1 MSKKVALVT
10 GVGPGT
16 GSSIARRF
24 SDGGYKVA
32 MIARDKERLKSL
44 EDELEDSKG
53 YSCELRNQEYL
64 NSTVDNIIK
73 DFGYPD
79 VFIHNAVRGTRGNF
93 LEFTSEELQSNFDI
107 NVLALHRIAQKV
119 APEMIKKNKGA
130 IIVTGNTSAHRGK
143 ANFGGTAS
151 TKAAQKILTE
161 SFARYLNPK
170 GIHVAYIT
178 IDAAIDLEWTR
189 KAWPDKP
196 DDFFI
201 QPDDIASE
209 VWHITHQSKSAW
221 TFDHWLRPV
230 SYTHLTLPTNREV

>member
-24 SDGGYKVA
+24 SDGGYKVS

-107 NVLALHRIAQKV
+107 NVIALHRIAQKV
-119 APEMIKKNKGA
+119 APEMIKKSKGA

-209 VWHITHQSKSAW
+209 VWHISHQSKSAW
-221 TFDHWLRPV
+221 TFDHWLRPFGE
-230 SYTHLTLPTNREV
+230 NW

>member
-1 MSKKVALVT
+1 MSKKIALIT

-64 NSTVDNIIK
+64 NSTIDNIIK

-130 IIVTGNTSAHRGK
+130 IIVTGNTSAHRCK

-221 TFDHWLRPV
+221 TFDHWLRPFGE
-230 SYTHLTLPTNREV
+230 NW

>member
-24 SDGGYKVA
+24 SNGGYKVA

-44 EDELEDSKG
+44 EDELENSKG

-64 NSTVDNIIK
+64 NSTIDNIIK

-107 NVLALHRIAQKV
+107 NVIALHRIAQKV
-119 APEMIKKNKGA
+119 APEMIKKGKGA

-161 SFARYLNPK
+161 SFARFLNPK

-209 VWHITHQSKSAW
+209 VWHIAHQSKSAW
-221 TFDHWLRPV
+221 TFDHWLRPFGE
-230 SYTHLTLPTNREV
+230 NW

>member
-1 MSKKVALVT
+1 MSKKIALIT

-64 NSTVDNIIK
+64 NSTIDNIIK

-93 LEFTSEELQSNFDI
+93 LEFTSEELHSNFDI

-170 GIHVAYIT
+170 VIHVAYIT

-221 TFDHWLRPV
+221 TFDHWLRPFGE
-230 SYTHLTLPTNREV
+230 NW

>member
-1 MSKKVALVT
+1 MSNKVALIT

-24 SDGGYKVA
+24 SKGGYKIA
-32 MIARDKERLKSL
+32 MIARDKERLKKL
-44 EDELEDSKG
+44 EDELEGSKG
-53 YSCELRNQEYL
+53 YSCELRNPEYL
-64 NSTVDNIIK
+64 YNTIDEIIE
-73 DFGYPD
+73 DFGCPN
-79 VFIHNAVRGTRGNF
+79 VFVHNAVRGTRGNF
-93 LEFTSEELQSNFDI
+93 LEFTPDELQSNFDI

-119 APEMIKKNKGA
+119 APEMIKNKSGA

-170 GIHVAYIT
+170 GVHVAYIT

-196 DDFFI
+196 DEFFI
-201 QPDDIASE
+201 LPNDIADE
-209 VWHITHQSKSAW
+209 VWHIAHQAKSAW
-221 TFDHWLRPV
+221 TFDHWLRPFGE
-230 SYTHLTLPTNREV
+230 NW

>member
-53 YSCELRNQEYL
+53 YSFELRNQEYL

-107 NVLALHRIAQKV
+107 NVIALHRIAQKV
-119 APEMIKKNKGA
+119 APEMIKKGKGA

-209 VWHITHQSKSAW
+209 VWHIAHQSKSAW
-221 TFDHWLRPV
+221 TFDHWLRPFGE
-230 SYTHLTLPTNREV
+230 NW

>member
-1 MSKKVALVT
+1 MSKKIALIT

-64 NSTVDNIIK
+64 NSTIDNIIK

-119 APEMIKKNKGA
+119 APEMIKKGKGA

-221 TFDHWLRPV
+221 TFDHWLRPFG
-230 SYTHLTLPTNREV
+230 EIW

>member
-1 MSKKVALVT
+1 MSLGIK
-10 GVGPGT
+10 
-16 GSSIARRF
+16 I
-24 SDGGYKVA
+24 
-32 MIARDKERLKSL
+32 
-44 EDELEDSKG
+44 
-53 YSCELRNQEYL
+53 YL
-64 NSTVDNIIK
+64 NSTIDNIIK

-107 NVLALHRIAQKV
+107 NVIALHRIAQKV
-119 APEMIKKNKGA
+119 APEMIKKGKGA

-189 KAWPDKP
+189 KAWADKP

-209 VWHITHQSKSAW
+209 VWHISHQSKSAW
-221 TFDHWLRPV
+221 TFDHWLRPFGE
-230 SYTHLTLPTNREV
+230 NW

>member
-24 SDGGYKVA
+24 SNGGYKVA

-64 NSTVDNIIK
+64 ISTIDNIIK

-209 VWHITHQSKSAW
+209 VWHIAHQSKSAW
-221 TFDHWLRPV
+221 TFDHWLRPFGE
-230 SYTHLTLPTNREV
+230 NW

>member
-64 NSTVDNIIK
+64 NSTIDNIIK

-107 NVLALHRIAQKV
+107 NVIALHRIAQKV
-119 APEMIKKNKGA
+119 APEMIKKSKGA

-209 VWHITHQSKSAW
+209 VWHIAHQSKSAW
-221 TFDHWLRPV
+221 TFDHWLRPFGE
-230 SYTHLTLPTNREV
+230 NW

>member
-64 NSTVDNIIK
+64 NSTIDNIIK

-107 NVLALHRIAQKV
+107 NVIALHRIAQKV

-209 VWHITHQSKSAW
+209 VWHIAHQSKSAW
-221 TFDHWLRPV
+221 TFDHWLRPFGE
-230 SYTHLTLPTNREV
+230 NW

>member
-93 LEFTSEELQSNFDI
+93 LEFTSKELQSNFDI
-107 NVLALHRIAQKV
+107 NVIALHRIAQKV
-119 APEMIKKNKGA
+119 APEMIKKGKGA

-161 SFARYLNPK
+161 SFARFLNPK

-209 VWHITHQSKSAW
+209 VWHITHQTKSAW
-221 TFDHWLRPV
+221 TFDHWLRPFG
-230 SYTHLTLPTNREV
+230 EIW

>member
-24 SDGGYKVA
+24 SNGGYKVA

-44 EDELEDSKG
+44 EDKLEDSKG

-64 NSTVDNIIK
+64 NSTIDNIIK

-107 NVLALHRIAQKV
+107 NVIALHRIAQKV
-119 APEMIKKNKGA
+119 APEMIKKAKGA

-209 VWHITHQSKSAW
+209 VWHISHQSKSAW
-221 TFDHWLRPV
+221 TFDHWLRPFGE
-230 SYTHLTLPTNREV
+230 NW

>member
-1 MSKKVALVT
+1 MSKKIALIT

-24 SDGGYKVA
+24 SDGGYKIA

-64 NSTVDNIIK
+64 NSTIDNIIK

-107 NVLALHRIAQKV
+107 NVIALHRIAQKV
-119 APEMIKKNKGA
+119 APEMIKKSKGA

-209 VWHITHQSKSAW
+209 VWHIAHQSKSAW
-221 TFDHWLRPV
+221 TFDHWLRPFGE
-230 SYTHLTLPTNREV
+230 NW

>member
-1 MSKKVALVT
+1 MSNKVALIT

-24 SDGGYKVA
+24 SKGGYKIA
-32 MIARDKERLKSL
+32 MIARDKERLKKL
-44 EDELEDSKG
+44 EDELEGSKG
-53 YSCELRNQEYL
+53 YSCELRNPEYL
-64 NSTVDNIIK
+64 YNTIDEIIE
-73 DFGYPD
+73 DFGSPNL
-79 VFIHNAVRGTRGNF
+79 FIHNAVRGTRGNF

-107 NVLALHRIAQKV
+107 NVMALHRIAQKV
-119 APEMIKKNKGA
+119 APEMIKNKSGA

-170 GIHVAYIT
+170 GVHVAYIT

-196 DDFFI
+196 DEFLLYPPKF
-201 QPDDIASE
+201 Q
-209 VWHITHQSKSAW
+209 V
-221 TFDHWLRPV
+221 
-230 SYTHLTLPTNREV
+230 N

>member
-24 SDGGYKVA
+24 SNGGYKVA

-64 NSTVDNIIK
+64 NSTIDNIIK

-107 NVLALHRIAQKV
+107 NVIALHRIAQKV
-119 APEMIKKNKGA
+119 APEMIKKGKGA

-221 TFDHWLRPV
+221 TFDHWLRPFGE
-230 SYTHLTLPTNREV
+230 SW

>member
-1 MSKKVALVT
+1 MSKKIALIT

-16 GSSIARRF
+16 GSSLARRF

-44 EDELEDSKG
+44 EDQLEDSKG
-53 YSCELRNQEYL
+53 YSCELRNPEYL
-64 NSTVDNIIK
+64 NNTIDNIIK

-107 NVLALHRIAQKV
+107 NVIALHRIAQKV
-119 APEMIKKNKGA
+119 APEMIKKGKGA

-170 GIHVAYIT
+170 GVHVAYIT

-201 QPDDIASE
+201 QPNDIASE
-209 VWHITHQSKSAW
+209 IWHITHQSKSAW
-221 TFDHWLRPV
+221 TFDHWLRPFG
-230 SYTHLTLPTNREV
+230 EIW

>member
-1 MSKKVALVT
+1 MSNKVALIT

-24 SDGGYKVA
+24 SKGGYKVA
-32 MIARDKERLKSL
+32 MIARDKERLKKL
-44 EDELEDSKG
+44 ENELEGSKG
-53 YSCELRNQEYL
+53 YSCELRNPEYL
-64 NSTVDNIIK
+64 NNTIDEIIE
-73 DFGYPD
+73 DFGSPD
-79 VFIHNAVRGTRGNF
+79 VFVHNAVRGTRGNF
-93 LEFTSEELQSNFDI
+93 LEFTPDELQSNFDI
-107 NVLALHRIAQKV
+107 NVMALHRIAQIV
-119 APEMIKKNKGA
+119 APEMIKNKSGA

-170 GIHVAYIT
+170 GVHVAYIT

-196 DDFFI
+196 DEFFI
-201 QPDDIASE
+201 LPNDIADE
-209 VWHITHQSKSAW
+209 VWHIAHQAKSAW
-221 TFDHWLRPV
+221 TFDHWLRPFGE
-230 SYTHLTLPTNREV
+230 NW

>member
-1 MSKKVALVT
+1 MSNKVALIT

-24 SDGGYKVA
+24 SKGGYKIA
-32 MIARDKERLKSL
+32 MIARDKERLKKL
-44 EDELEDSKG
+44 EDELEGSKG
-53 YSCELRNQEYL
+53 YSCELRNPEYL
-64 NSTVDNIIK
+64 YNTIDEIIE
-73 DFGYPD
+73 DFGSPNL
-79 VFIHNAVRGTRGNF
+79 FIHNAVRGTRGNF

-107 NVLALHRIAQKV
+107 NVMALHRIAQKV
-119 APEMIKKNKGA
+119 APEMIKNKSGA

-170 GIHVAYIT
+170 GVHVAYIT

-196 DDFFI
+196 DYVVLI
-201 QPDDIASE
+201 QQNI
-209 VWHITHQSKSAW
+209 
-221 TFDHWLRPV
+221 L
-230 SYTHLTLPTNREV
+230 LT

>member
-24 SDGGYKVA
+24 SNGGYKVA

-64 NSTVDNIIK
+64 NSTIDNIIK

-79 VFIHNAVRGTRGNF
+79 IFIHNAVRGTRGNF

-107 NVLALHRIAQKV
+107 NVIALHRIAQKV
-119 APEMIKKNKGA
+119 APEMIKKGKGA

-221 TFDHWLRPV
+221 TFDHWLRPFG
-230 SYTHLTLPTNREV
+230 EIW

>member
-1 MSKKVALVT
+1 MSDKVALIT

-16 GSSIARRF
+16 GSSLARRF
-24 SDGGYKVA
+24 SNGGYKVA
-32 MIARDKERLKSL
+32 MIARDKNRLQL
-44 EDELEDSKG
+44 LQDELDFSKG
-53 YSCELRNQEYL
+53 YSCELRNPQLL
-64 NSTVDNIIK
+64 NNTIDEIIK
-73 DFGYPD
+73 DFGCPD

-93 LEFTSEELQSNFDI
+93 LEFTPDELQSNFDI
-107 NVLALHRIAQKV
+107 NVLALHRIAQRIT
-119 APEMIKKNKGA
+119 PEMLKKKDGA
-130 IIVTGNTSAHRGK
+130 IVVTGNTSAHRGK
-143 ANFGGTAS
+143 ANFGGTAA

-201 QPDDIASE
+201 KPDDIASE
-209 VWHITHQSKSAW
+209 VWHIAHQPRSAW
-221 TFDHWLRPV
+221 TFDHWLRP
-230 SYTHLTLPTNREV
+230 YGEIW

>member
-24 SDGGYKVA
+24 SNGGYKVA

-209 VWHITHQSKSAW
+209 VWHISHQSKSAW
-221 TFDHWLRPV
+221 TFDHWLRPFG
-230 SYTHLTLPTNREV
+230 

>member
-24 SDGGYKVA
+24 SNGGYKVA

-44 EDELEDSKG
+44 EDKLEDSKG

-64 NSTVDNIIK
+64 NSTIDNIIK

-107 NVLALHRIAQKV
+107 NVIALHRIAQKV
-119 APEMIKKNKGA
+119 APEMIKKAKGA

-161 SFARYLNPK
+161 SFARFLNPK

-209 VWHITHQSKSAW
+209 VWHISHQSKSAW
-221 TFDHWLRPV
+221 TFDHWLRPFGE
-230 SYTHLTLPTNREV
+230 SW

>member
-1 MSKKVALVT
+1 MSKKIALIT

-24 SDGGYKVA
+24 SDGGYKIA

-53 YSCELRNQEYL
+53 YSCELRNSEYL
-64 NSTVDNIIK
+64 NSTIDNIIK

-107 NVLALHRIAQKV
+107 NVIALHRIAQKV

-170 GIHVAYIT
+170 GVHVAYIT

-201 QPDDIASE
+201 KPDDIASE
-209 VWHITHQSKSAW
+209 VWHIVHQSKSAW
-221 TFDHWLRPV
+221 TFDHWLRPFGE
-230 SYTHLTLPTNREV
+230 NW

>member
-201 QPDDIASE
+201 QPNDIASE
-209 VWHITHQSKSAW
+209 GWHITHQSKSAW
-221 TFDHWLRPV
+221 TFYHWLRPFG
-230 SYTHLTLPTNREV
+230 EIW

>member
-24 SDGGYKVA
+24 SNGGYKVA

-64 NSTVDNIIK
+64 NSTIDNIIK

-107 NVLALHRIAQKV
+107 NVIALHRIAQKV
-119 APEMIKKNKGA
+119 APEMIKKAKGA

-209 VWHITHQSKSAW
+209 VWHIAHQSKSAW
-221 TFDHWLRPV
+221 TFDHWLRPFGE
-230 SYTHLTLPTNREV
+230 NW

>member
-1 MSKKVALVT
+1 MSKKIALIT

-24 SDGGYKVA
+24 SDGGYKIA

-64 NSTVDNIIK
+64 NSTIDNIIK

-93 LEFTSEELQSNFDI
+93 LEFTSDELQSNFDI
-107 NVLALHRIAQKV
+107 NVIALHRIAQKV

-221 TFDHWLRPV
+221 TFDHWLRPFG
-230 SYTHLTLPTNREV
+230 EIW

>member
-44 EDELEDSKG
+44 EDKLEDSKG

-64 NSTVDNIIK
+64 NSTIDNIIK

-93 LEFTSEELQSNFDI
+93 LEFTSEELQSNFNI

-161 SFARYLNPK
+161 SFARFLNPK

-209 VWHITHQSKSAW
+209 VWHIAHQSKSAW
-221 TFDHWLRPV
+221 TFDHWLRPFGE
-230 SYTHLTLPTNREV
+230 SW

>member
-209 VWHITHQSKSAW
+209 VWHIAHQSKSAW
-221 TFDHWLRPV
+221 TFDHWLRPFGE
-230 SYTHLTLPTNREV
+230 NW

>member
-64 NSTVDNIIK
+64 NSTVDNIIR

-107 NVLALHRIAQKV
+107 NVIALHRIAQKV
-119 APEMIKKNKGA
+119 APEMIKKAKGA

-209 VWHITHQSKSAW
+209 VWHIAHQSKSAW
-221 TFDHWLRPV
+221 TFDHWLRPFGE
-230 SYTHLTLPTNREV
+230 NW

>member
-24 SDGGYKVA
+24 SNGGYKVA

-64 NSTVDNIIK
+64 NSTIDNIIK

-107 NVLALHRIAQKV
+107 NVIALHRIAQKV
-119 APEMIKKNKGA
+119 APEMIKKGKGA

-221 TFDHWLRPV
+221 TFDHWLRPFGE
-230 SYTHLTLPTNREV
+230 NW

>member
-64 NSTVDNIIK
+64 NSTVDNIIR

-209 VWHITHQSKSAW
+209 VWHISHQSKSAW
-221 TFDHWLRPV
+221 TFDHWLRPFGE
-230 SYTHLTLPTNREV
+230 NW

>member
-32 MIARDKERLKSL
+32 MIARDKERLKLL

-107 NVLALHRIAQKV
+107 NVIALHRIAQKV
-119 APEMIKKNKGA
+119 APEMIKKSKGA

-209 VWHITHQSKSAW
+209 VWHIAHQSKSAW
-221 TFDHWLRPV
+221 TFDHWLRPFGE
-230 SYTHLTLPTNREV
+230 NW

>member
-79 VFIHNAVRGTRGNF
+79 VSIHNAVRGTRGNF

-119 APEMIKKNKGA
+119 APEMIKKSNGA

-221 TFDHWLRPV
+221 TFDHWLRPFGE
-230 SYTHLTLPTNREV
+230 NW

>member
-53 YSCELRNQEYL
+53 YYCELRNQEYL

-119 APEMIKKNKGA
+119 APEMIKKSKGA

-151 TKAAQKILTE
+151 TKAALKILTE

-221 TFDHWLRPV
+221 TFDHWLRPFGE
-230 SYTHLTLPTNREV
+230 NW

>member
-1 MSKKVALVT
+1 MSKKIALIT

-24 SDGGYKVA
+24 SDGGYKIA

-44 EDELEDSKG
+44 EDELEGSKG

-64 NSTVDNIIK
+64 NSTIDNIIK

-119 APEMIKKNKGA
+119 APEMIKKAKGA

-221 TFDHWLRPV
+221 TFDHWLRPFGE
-230 SYTHLTLPTNREV
+230 NW